1 MRLLL
6 SKRKIF
12 SKIFLLFFVVAL
24 MGWLLDLLFPA
35 LFATSLLLLGWNY
48 RHIFILDKWL
58 WRDKKLTPPAGD
70 GSWQQVFD
78 GIYYRQRKARKK
90 NKELRGLIRRFRDGA
105 EALPDAIV
113 VLNNDWT
120 IIWCNKL
127 AQQLV
132 GLRLSLILI

>member
-90 NKELRGLIRRFRDGA
+90 K
-105 EALPDAIV
+105 
-113 VLNNDWT
+113 
-120 IIWCNKL
+120 
-127 AQQLV
+127 
-132 GLRLSLILI
+132 